1 MTSCLASYAIYSSI
15 NTIYLFYFAGKNFK
29 HFTKFYSFS
38 HFCSARSSA
47 NSRNF
52 LAFPSFAGAS
62 RKIISET
69 GWKREFVFEYHAS
82 LATKIL
88 SNQFFKVEITWNG
101 ALRIC
106 RLNGD
111 WLNAE
116 KISEMS
122 WKGKKNASTFVPEL
136 NAFFYWNKTTK
147 RIVLN
152 NTKNLPMIWI
162 TKWKIYWIRLHKS
175 FIFIISSERRARKE
189 KLNSKLKHFPSL
201 DVLFI

>member
-52 LAFPSFAGAS
+52 LAFPSFAGDS

-136 NAFFYWNKTTK
+136 NAFFLLKQNDETNCFKQYKK
-147 RIVLN
+147 SSHDLN
-152 NTKNLPMIWI
+152 HKIENL
-162 TKWKIYWIRLHKS
+162 
-175 FIFIISSERRARKE
+175 
-189 KLNSKLKHFPSL
+189 LNSPPQKLYFYHLIRTTS
-201 DVLFI
+201 